1 MAEHLGAALSAA
13 TKVYTAD
20 AEDRAHDEHVQQ
32 QLDDADPVLAI
43 DELMRKVRARNR
55 PSSDLRNA
63 ENAAGELR
71 FWLARLK

>member
-1 MAEHLGAALSAA
+1 MAERMGAALSAT
-13 TKVYTAD
+13 TKVFA
-20 AEDRAHDEHVQQ
+20 AEDDDRAHDEHVQR

-71 FWLARLK
+71 FWFARLK